1 MVENAFV
8 IQRAA
13 TKAVYLLPCCRVYF
27 RFVPFS
33 AILLLETLFVRAHG
47 RNNKFAAS
55 RRRNYNAITDANETI
70 FSFNNL
76 FIKIK
81 ISYNFSQS
89 DVLFDILSI
98 DWSFYNFKVNIILQK
113 KKSPNNQIYSM
124 RLWLIYIVESF
135 WQQIIF
141 RFYFKAK
148 FLFE

>member
-1 MVENAFV
+1 MQMKQSSRLIIYFYQNKNI
-8 IQRAA
+8 IQ
-13 TKAVYLLPCCRVYF
+13 F
-27 RFVPFS
+27 
-33 AILLLETLFVRAHG
+33 
-47 RNNKFAAS
+47 
-55 RRRNYNAITDANETI
+55 
-70 FSFNNL
+70 
-76 FIKIK
+76 
-81 ISYNFSQS
+81 QS

-113 KKSPNNQIYSM
+113 KKSPNNQIYLM